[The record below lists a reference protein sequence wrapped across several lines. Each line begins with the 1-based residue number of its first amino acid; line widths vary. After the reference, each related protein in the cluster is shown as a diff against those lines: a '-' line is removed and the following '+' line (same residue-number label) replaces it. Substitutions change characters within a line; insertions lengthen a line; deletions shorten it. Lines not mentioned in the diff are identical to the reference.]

1 MYEELVKKKVEQVV
15 ILIAGED
22 GSMTEWIKDPASYK
36 GSLIKAIKD
45 FYDYFEKT
53 QKTKKKTLL

>member
-1 MYEELVKKKVEQVV
+1 MYEELVKKKVEQIV

-22 GSMTEWIKDPASYK
+22 GSMTEWIKDPADYK
-36 GSLIKAIKD
+36 PKLVKAIKD

-53 QKTKKKTLL
+53 HQKKKE